1 MGLTFLFIMNIK
13 HLCGRGKCASR
24 RGGESETQGGNRME
38 KVELKKGIYWVGAID
53 WNVRDF
59 HGYSTSLG
67 TTYNAYLILD
77 ERNVLVDTV
86 KAPFYLEML
95 GRISEIIDP
104 AKIDIVVSNHVE
116 MDHSGSL
123 LQIVERIGSPLVVT
137 SERGKKGLEKHY
149 QQSWKFRTVK
159 NGETLSIGHRTLAF
173 VEAPMLHW
181 PDSMFTYIKEDQVL
195 LPNDAFGQHFASSQR
210 FEDEVGSEVMR
221 HAAKYYAN
229 ILWPLAPLILK
240 KVDEVVKM
248 GIPIDMIAPSHGLIW
263 RKNPNRIIQAY
274 VEWSQGKTG
283 KKILVIY
290 DTMWGSTEKMA
301 KAILKG
307 LIEEGVDAR
316 LLHLRSNHRSDI
328 IEEMLEAKGI
338 LLGSPTLNNG
348 MFPTMGD
355 FLTYMRGLRPKG
367 KIFGLFGSHGWGG
380 GAIKEMRRHLETE
393 KFEIWE
399 KELPVQFIP
408 NAEELE
414 GAVQFGKEFARKIL

>member
-1 MGLTFLFIMNIK
+1 MK
-13 HLCGRGKCASR
+13 
-24 RGGESETQGGNRME
+24 

-59 HGYSTSLG
+59 HGYSTPFG

-77 ERNVLVDTV
+77 EKNVLVDTV

-104 AKIDIVVSNHVE
+104 SKIDVIVSNHVE

-123 LQIVERIGSPLVVT
+123 PQIVERIGDPLVIT

-149 QQSWKFRTVK
+149 QRSMNFRIVK
-159 NGETLSIGHRTLAF
+159 TGDTFPIGHRTLIF

-181 PDSMFTYIKEDQVL
+181 PDSMFTYIKEDQLL

-210 FEDEVGSEVMR
+210 FEDEVGDELMK

-240 KVDEVVKM
+240 KMDEVVKM
-248 GIPIDMIAPSHGLIW
+248 GIPIDMIGPSHGLIW
-263 RKNPNRIIQAY
+263 RKDPSRIIQAY
-274 VEWSQGKTG
+274 VDWSQGKTG
-283 KKILVIY
+283 RKILIVY
-290 DTMWGSTEKMA
+290 DTMWGSTESMA

-307 LIEEGVDAR
+307 LIEEGAEAK

-328 IEEMLEAKGI
+328 IYEMLEAKGI

-355 FLTYMRGLRPKG
+355 FLTYMRGLKPKG

-380 GAIKEMRRHLETE
+380 GAVKEMRKNLVEE
-393 KFEIWE
+393 KFEVWE
-399 KELPVQFIP
+399 KELVVQYIP
-408 NAEELE
+408 DSEELKK
-414 GAVQFGKEFARKIL
+414 AIQFGKEFAQKILSL

>member
-1 MGLTFLFIMNIK
+1 
-13 HLCGRGKCASR
+13 
-24 RGGESETQGGNRME
+24 ME

-59 HGYSTSLG
+59 HGYSTPFGS
-67 TTYNAYLILD
+67 TYNAYLILD
-77 ERNVLVDTV
+77 EKNVLVDTV

-95 GRISEIIDP
+95 GRISEVIDP

-149 QQSWKFRTVK
+149 QQSLKFRTVK
-159 NGETLSIGHRTLAF
+159 SGETLSIGHRTLSF

-181 PDSMFTYIKEDQVL
+181 PDSMFTYIKEDQLL
-195 LPNDAFGQHFASSQR
+195 LPNDAFGQHFASCQR
-210 FEDEVGSEVMR
+210 FEDEVGDDVMR

-263 RKNPNRIIQAY
+263 RKDPNRIIQAY
-274 VEWSQGKTG
+274 VEWSQGKTA
-283 KKILVIY
+283 KKVLVIY

-307 LIEEGVDAR
+307 LIDEGADAR

-328 IEEMLEAKGI
+328 IEEMLKARGI

-367 KIFGLFGSHGWGG
+367 KSFGLFGSHGWGG
-380 GAIKEMRRHLETE
+380 GAIKEMRRHLEME

-399 KELPVQFIP
+399 KELSVQFIP
-408 NAEELE
+408 NSEEL
-414 GAVQFGKEFARKIL
+414 GSAIQFGREFAKKVL

>member
-1 MGLTFLFIMNIK
+1 
-13 HLCGRGKCASR
+13 
-24 RGGESETQGGNRME
+24 ME

-53 WNVRDF
+53 WNIRDF
-59 HGYSTSLG
+59 HGYSTSYG

-77 ERNVLVDTV
+77 EKNVLVDTV

-104 AKIDIVVSNHVE
+104 SKIDVVVSNHVE

-123 LQIVERIGSPLVVT
+123 TPMVERIGNPTVIS
-137 SERGKKGLEKHY
+137 SERGQKGLIKHY
-149 QQSWKFRTVK
+149 KKSLKFKTVK
-159 NGETLSIGHRTLAF
+159 SGETFSIGHRTLTF

-181 PDSMFTYIKEDQVL
+181 PDSMFTYIKEDQLL
-195 LPNDAFGQHFASSQR
+195 LPNDAFGQHVASCQR
-210 FEDEVGSEVMR
+210 FEDEVGGEVMK

-263 RKNPNRIIQAY
+263 RKNPGRIIEAY
-274 VEWSQGKTG
+274 VDWSQGKAG
-283 KKILVIY
+283 NKILVIY
-290 DTMWGSTEKMA
+290 DTMWGSTEGIA
-301 KAILKG
+301 KAILRG
-307 LIEEGVDAR
+307 LIDEGAEAK

-355 FLTYMRGLRPKG
+355 FLTYMKGLRPKG

-380 GAIKEMRRHLETE
+380 GAIKEMRKALEPE

-399 KELPVQFIP
+399 KELPVQFVP
-408 NAEELE
+408 DPEELKN
-414 GAVQFGKEFARKIL
+414 AIQFGKEFARKIREA

>member
-1 MGLTFLFIMNIK
+1 LGE
-13 HLCGRGKCASR
+13 RRR
-24 RGGESETQGGNRME
+24 RGISCERREEMD
-38 KVELKKGIYWVGAID
+38 KVELKRGIYWVGAID
-53 WNVRDF
+53 WNIRDF
-59 HGYSTSLG
+59 HGYSTPFG
-67 TTYNAYLILD
+67 TTYNAYLVLD
-77 ERNVLVDTV
+77 EKNVLVDTV

-104 AKIDIVVSNHVE
+104 SRIDIVVANHVE

-123 LQIVERIGSPLVVT
+123 PQIVERIGSPLVVT

-149 QQSWKFRTVK
+149 QQPWKFRMVK
-159 NGETLSIGHRTLAF
+159 SGETLSIGHRTLAF

-181 PDSMFTYIKEDQVL
+181 PDSMFTYIKEDQL
-195 LPNDAFGQHFASSQR
+195 LMPNDAFGQHFASCQR
-210 FEDEVGSEVMR
+210 FEDEVGDDVMR

-248 GIPIDMIAPSHGLIW
+248 GIPIDLIAPSHGLIW
-263 RKNPNRIIQAY
+263 RKDPSRIIQAY
-274 VEWSQGKTG
+274 VEWSQGKTA
-283 KKILVIY
+283 KKVLVIY

-307 LIEEGVDAR
+307 LIDQGADAR

-328 IEEMLEAKGI
+328 IEEMLEARGI

-380 GAIKEMRRHLETE
+380 GAIKEMRRHLEIE

-408 NAEELE
+408 NSEELSS
-414 GAVQFGKEFARKIL
+414 AIQFGREFAKKVI

>member
-1 MGLTFLFIMNIK
+1 
-13 HLCGRGKCASR
+13 
-24 RGGESETQGGNRME
+24 ME
-38 KVELKKGIYWVGAID
+38 IIELKKGVYWVGAID

-59 HGYSTSLG
+59 HGYSTPYG

-77 ERNVLVDTV
+77 EKNVLVDTV
-86 KAPFYLEML
+86 KSPFYLEML

-104 AKIDIVVSNHVE
+104 SRIDVIVSNHVE

-123 LQIVERIGSPLVVT
+123 SPIVDRIGNPLVIT
-137 SERGKKGLEKHY
+137 SEKGKKGLEKHY
-149 QQSWKFRTVK
+149 QRSLNFKTVK
-159 NGETLSIGHRTLAF
+159 TGDVFPIGHRTLTF

-181 PDSMFTYIKEDQVL
+181 PDSMFTYIKEDQLL
-195 LPNDAFGQHFASSQR
+195 LPNDAFGQHFASCQR
-210 FEDEVGSEVMR
+210 FEDEVGDGVMK

-229 ILWPLAPLILK
+229 ILWPLAPLILR

-263 RKNPNRIIQAY
+263 RKDPGRIIQAY
-274 VEWSQGKTG
+274 VDWSQGKAG
-283 KKILVIY
+283 RKILIVY
-290 DTMWGSTEKMA
+290 DTMWGSTESIA

-307 LIEEGVDAR
+307 LIEEKVDAK

-328 IEEMLEAKGI
+328 IHEMLDTQGI

-367 KIFGLFGSHGWGG
+367 KVFGLFGSHGWGG
-380 GAIKEMRRHLETE
+380 GAVKEMRKSLEE
-393 KFEIWE
+393 GKFEIWE
-399 KELPVQFIP
+399 KDLQIQYLPTP
-408 NAEELE
+408 EELDK
-414 GAVQFGKEFARKIL
+414 AVQFGKEFAKKF

>member
-1 MGLTFLFIMNIK
+1 
-13 HLCGRGKCASR
+13 
-24 RGGESETQGGNRME
+24 ME
-38 KVELKKGIYWVGAID
+38 KVELKKGIYWVGAVD

-59 HGYSTSLG
+59 HGYSTPFGS
-67 TTYNAYLILD
+67 TYNAYLILD
-77 ERNVLVDTV
+77 EKNVLVDTV

-104 AKIDIVVSNHVE
+104 GKIDIVISNHVE

-149 QQSWKFRTVK
+149 QKSLKFRTVK
-159 NGETLSIGHRTLAF
+159 SGETLSIGHRTLAF

-181 PDSMFTYIKEDQVL
+181 PDSMFTYIKEDQLL
-195 LPNDAFGQHFASSQR
+195 LPNDAFGQHFASCQR
-210 FEDEVGSEVMR
+210 FEDEVGDEVMR

-263 RKNPNRIIQAY
+263 RKNPGRIIQAY
-274 VEWSQGKTG
+274 VEWSQGKTA
-283 KKILVIY
+283 KKVLVVY

-307 LIEEGVDAR
+307 LIDEGAEAR

-328 IEEMLEAKGI
+328 IEQMLEARGI

-380 GAIKEMRRHLETE
+380 GAIKEMRRHLEME

-399 KELPVQFIP
+399 KELSVQFIP
-408 NAEELE
+408 NENEMKNAIE
-414 GAVQFGKEFARKIL
+414 FGREFAKRVL

>member
-1 MGLTFLFIMNIK
+1 
-13 HLCGRGKCASR
+13 
-24 RGGESETQGGNRME
+24 ME
-38 KVELKKGIYWVGAID
+38 VVELKKGIYWVGAVD

-59 HGYSTSLG
+59 HGYSTPFG

-77 ERNVLVDTV
+77 EKNVLVDTV

-104 AKIDIVVSNHVE
+104 SKIDVIVSNHVE

-123 LQIVERIGSPLVVT
+123 SQIVERTGNPLVIT

-149 QQSWKFRTVK
+149 QKPMNFRIVK
-159 NGETLSIGHRTLAF
+159 TGDTFPIGHRTLIF

-181 PDSMFTYIKEDQVL
+181 PDSMFTYIKENQLL

-210 FEDEVGSEVMR
+210 FEDEVGDEVMK

-248 GIPIDMIAPSHGLIW
+248 GIPIDMIGPSHGLIW
-263 RKNPNRIIQAY
+263 RKDPSRIIQAY
-274 VEWSQGKTG
+274 VDWSQGKTG
-283 KKILVIY
+283 RKILIVY
-290 DTMWGSTEKMA
+290 DTMWGSTESMA

-307 LIEEGVDAR
+307 LIEEGAEAK

-328 IEEMLEAKGI
+328 IHEMLESKGI

-355 FLTYMRGLRPKG
+355 FLTYMRGLRPRG
-367 KIFGLFGSHGWGG
+367 KIFGLFGSYGWGG
-380 GAIKEMRRHLETE
+380 GAVKEMRKNLVEE
-393 KFEIWE
+393 KFEFWE
-399 KELPVQFIP
+399 KELVVQYIP
-408 NAEELE
+408 DSEELKK
-414 GAVQFGKEFARKIL
+414 AIQFGKEFAKKVLGN

>member
-1 MGLTFLFIMNIK
+1 
-13 HLCGRGKCASR
+13 
-24 RGGESETQGGNRME
+24 ME
-38 KVELKKGIYWVGAID
+38 VYMEMVELKKGIYWVGAID
-53 WNVRDF
+53 WNIRDF
-59 HGYSTSLG
+59 HGYSTPFG

-77 ERNVLVDTV
+77 EKNVLVDTV
-86 KAPFYLEML
+86 KAPFYLEMM

-104 AKIDIVVSNHVE
+104 SKIDVIVSNHVE

-123 LQIVERIGSPLVVT
+123 TQMVERIGSPTVIT
-137 SERGKKGLEKHY
+137 SERGQKGLIKHY
-149 QQSWKFRTVK
+149 KKSLKFKIVK
-159 NGETLSIGHRTLAF
+159 SGDTFSAGRRTLTF

-181 PDSMFTYIKEDQVL
+181 PDSMFTYVKEDRVL
-195 LPNDAFGQHFASSQR
+195 LPNDAFGQHFASCQR
-210 FEDEVGSEVMR
+210 FEDEVGDEVMK

-248 GIPIDMIAPSHGLIW
+248 GIPIDMIGPSHGLIW
-263 RKNPNRIIQAY
+263 RKDPGRIIQAY
-274 VEWSQGKTG
+274 VDWSQGKVRN
-283 KKILVIY
+283 KIVVVY
-290 DTMWGSTEKMA
+290 DTMWGSTESIA

-307 LIEEGVDAR
+307 LIEEGTEAR

-328 IEEMLEAKGI
+328 IEEMLDAKGI

-355 FLTYMRGLRPKG
+355 FLTYMKGLRPKG

-380 GAIKEMRRHLETE
+380 GAIKEMKRVLEQE

-399 KELPVQFIP
+399 RELPVQFVP
-408 NAEELE
+408 DPEELKS
-414 GAVQFGKEFARKIL
+414 AVQFGKEFAHQISKA

>member
-1 MGLTFLFIMNIK
+1 
-13 HLCGRGKCASR
+13 
-24 RGGESETQGGNRME
+24 ME

-53 WNVRDF
+53 WNIRDF
-59 HGYSTSLG
+59 HGYSTSYG

-77 ERNVLVDTV
+77 EKNVLVDTV

-104 AKIDIVVSNHVE
+104 SKIDVVVSNHVE

-123 LQIVERIGSPLVVT
+123 TPMVERIGNPTVIS
-137 SERGKKGLEKHY
+137 SERGQKGLIKHY
-149 QQSWKFRTVK
+149 KKSLKFKTVK
-159 NGETLSIGHRTLAF
+159 SGETFSIGHRTLTF

-181 PDSMFTYIKEDQVL
+181 PDSMFTYIKEDQLL
-195 LPNDAFGQHFASSQR
+195 LPNDAFGQHVASCQR
-210 FEDEVGSEVMR
+210 FEDEVGDEVMK

-263 RKNPNRIIQAY
+263 RKNPGRIIEAY
-274 VEWSQGKTG
+274 VDWSQGKAG
-283 KKILVIY
+283 NKILVIY
-290 DTMWGSTEKMA
+290 DTMWGSTEGIA
-301 KAILKG
+301 KAILRG
-307 LIEEGVDAR
+307 LIDEGAEAK

-355 FLTYMRGLRPKG
+355 FLTYMKGLRPKG
-367 KIFGLFGSHGWGG
+367 KVFGLFGSHGWGG
-380 GAIKEMRRHLETE
+380 GAIKEMRKALEPE

-399 KELPVQFIP
+399 KELPVQFVP
-408 NAEELE
+408 DPEELKN
-414 GAVQFGKEFARKIL
+414 AIQFGKEFARKVLGK

>member
-1 MGLTFLFIMNIK
+1 MK
-13 HLCGRGKCASR
+13 
-24 RGGESETQGGNRME
+24 

-59 HGYSTSLG
+59 HGYSTPFG

-77 ERNVLVDTV
+77 EKNVLVDTV

-104 AKIDIVVSNHVE
+104 SKIDVIVSNHVE

-123 LQIVERIGSPLVVT
+123 SQIVERIGNPLVIT

-149 QQSWKFRTVK
+149 QRSMNFRIVK
-159 NGETLSIGHRTLAF
+159 TGDTFPIGHRTLIF

-181 PDSMFTYIKEDQVL
+181 PDSMFTYIKEDQLL

-210 FEDEVGSEVMR
+210 FEDEVGDELMK

-248 GIPIDMIAPSHGLIW
+248 GIPIDMIGPSHGLIW
-263 RKNPNRIIQAY
+263 RKDPSRIIQAY
-274 VEWSQGKTG
+274 VDWSQGKTG
-283 KKILVIY
+283 RKILIVY
-290 DTMWGSTEKMA
+290 DTMWGSTESMA

-307 LIEEGVDAR
+307 LIEEGAEAK

-328 IEEMLEAKGI
+328 IYEMLEAKGI

-355 FLTYMRGLRPKG
+355 FLTYMRGLKPKG

-380 GAIKEMRRHLETE
+380 GAVKEMRKNLVEE
-393 KFEIWE
+393 KFEVWE
-399 KELPVQFIP
+399 KELVVQYIP
-408 NAEELE
+408 DSEELKK
-414 GAVQFGKEFARKIL
+414 AIQFGKEFAQKILSL

>member
-1 MGLTFLFIMNIK
+1 
-13 HLCGRGKCASR
+13 
-24 RGGESETQGGNRME
+24 ME

-59 HGYSTSLG
+59 HGYSTPFGS
-67 TTYNAYLILD
+67 TYNAYLILD
-77 ERNVLVDTV
+77 EKNVLVDTV

-104 AKIDIVVSNHVE
+104 AKIDIVISNHVE

-123 LQIVERIGSPLVVT
+123 LQIIERIGSPLVVT

-149 QQSWKFRTVK
+149 EQSWRFKTVK
-159 NGETLSIGHRTLAF
+159 SGDTLWIGHRTLAF

-181 PDSMFTYIKEDQVL
+181 PDSMFTYIKEDQLL

-210 FEDEVGSEVMR
+210 FEDEVGNEVMR

-263 RKNPNRIIQAY
+263 RKDPHRIIQAY
-274 VEWSQGKTG
+274 VEWSQGKTA
-283 KKILVIY
+283 KKVLVIY

-307 LIEEGVDAR
+307 LIEEGADAR

-328 IEEMLEAKGI
+328 IEEMLDARGI

-355 FLTYMRGLRPKG
+355 FLTYLRGLRPKG

-380 GAIKEMRRHLETE
+380 GAMKEMRRHLEME

-399 KELPVQFIP
+399 KELPVQFVP
-408 NAEELE
+408 NSEELS
-414 GAVQFGKEFARKIL
+414 GAIQFGREFAKKVL

>member
-1 MGLTFLFIMNIK
+1 
-13 HLCGRGKCASR
+13 
-24 RGGESETQGGNRME
+24 ME
-38 KVELKKGIYWVGAID
+38 KVELKRGIYWVGAVD

-59 HGYSTSLG
+59 HGYSTPFGS
-67 TTYNAYLILD
+67 TYNAYLILD
-77 ERNVLVDTV
+77 EKNVLVDTV

-104 AKIDIVVSNHVE
+104 AKIDIVISNHVE

-159 NGETLSIGHRTLAF
+159 SGETLSIGHRTLAF

-181 PDSMFTYIKEDQVL
+181 PDSMFTYIKEDQLL
-195 LPNDAFGQHFASSQR
+195 LPNDAFGQHFASCQR
-210 FEDEVGSEVMR
+210 FEDEVGDDVMR

-263 RKNPNRIIQAY
+263 RKDPNRIIQAY
-274 VEWSQGKTG
+274 VEWSQGKTS
-283 KKILVIY
+283 KKVLVIY

-301 KAILKG
+301 KAILEG
-307 LIEEGVDAR
+307 LIDEGADAR

-328 IEEMLEAKGI
+328 IEEMLEARGI

-380 GAIKEMRRHLETE
+380 GAIKEMRRHLEME
-393 KFEIWE
+393 KYEIWE
-399 KELPVQFIP
+399 KELSVQFIP
-408 NAEELE
+408 NSEELSS
-414 GAVQFGKEFARKIL
+414 AIHFGKEFAKKVI

>member
-1 MGLTFLFIMNIK
+1 
-13 HLCGRGKCASR
+13 
-24 RGGESETQGGNRME
+24 ME
-38 KVELKKGIYWVGAID
+38 KVELKKGIYWVGVID

-59 HGYSTSLG
+59 HGYSTPSG

-77 ERNVLVDTV
+77 EKNVLVDTV

-104 AKIDIVVSNHVE
+104 LRIDYVVSNHVE

-123 LQIVERIGSPLVVT
+123 SQIVERIGKPTVVAT
-137 SERGKKGLEKHY
+137 ERGVKGLEKHY
-149 QQSWKFRTVK
+149 QKKMNFKTVK
-159 NGETLSIGHRTLAF
+159 TGEILPLGHRTLTF

-181 PDSMFTYIKEDQVL
+181 PDSMFTYVKEDRLL
-195 LPNDAFGQHFASSQR
+195 LPNDAFGQHVASCQR
-210 FEDEVGSEVMR
+210 FEDEVGDEVMK

-248 GIPIDMIAPSHGLIW
+248 GIHIDMIGPSHGLIW
-263 RKNPNRIIQAY
+263 RKDPSRIIQAY
-274 VEWSQGKTG
+274 VDWSQGKTQ
-283 KKILVIY
+283 KKILIVY
-290 DTMWGSTEKMA
+290 DTMWGSTESMA

-307 LIEEGVDAR
+307 LIEEGVEAK

-328 IEEMLEAKGI
+328 ISEMLEAKGI
-338 LLGSPTLNNG
+338 LLGSPTLNTG

-355 FLTYMRGLRPKG
+355 LLTYMSGLRPKG

-380 GAIKEMRRHLETE
+380 GAVKEMRKHLVDE
-393 KFEIWE
+393 KFEVWE
-399 KELPVQFIP
+399 KELVVQFIP
-408 NAEELE
+408 DSEELQK
-414 GAVQFGKEFARKIL
+414 AFQFGREFARKVLGV

>member
-1 MGLTFLFIMNIK
+1 
-13 HLCGRGKCASR
+13 
-24 RGGESETQGGNRME
+24 ME

-59 HGYSTSLG
+59 HGYSTPFG

-77 ERNVLVDTV
+77 EKNVLVDTV

-104 AKIDIVVSNHVE
+104 TRIDVIVSNHVE

-123 LQIVERIGSPLVVT
+123 PQIVERIGNPLVIT

-149 QQSWKFRTVK
+149 QRSMNFRIVK
-159 NGETLSIGHRTLAF
+159 TGDTFPIGHRTLIF

-181 PDSMFTYIKEDQVL
+181 PDSMFTYIKEDQLL

-210 FEDEVGSEVMR
+210 FEDEVGDELMK

-240 KVDEVVKM
+240 KMDEVVKM
-248 GIPIDMIAPSHGLIW
+248 GIPIDMIGPSHGLIW
-263 RKNPNRIIQAY
+263 RKDPSRIIQAY
-274 VEWSQGKTG
+274 VDWSQGKTG
-283 KKILVIY
+283 RKILIVY
-290 DTMWGSTEKMA
+290 DTMWGSTESMA

-307 LIEEGVDAR
+307 LIEEGAEAK

-328 IEEMLEAKGI
+328 IYEMLEAKGI

-355 FLTYMRGLRPKG
+355 FLTYMRGLKPKG

-380 GAIKEMRRHLETE
+380 GAVKEMRKNLVEE
-393 KFEIWE
+393 KFEVWE
-399 KELPVQFIP
+399 KELVVQYIP
-408 NAEELE
+408 DSEELKK
-414 GAVQFGKEFARKIL
+414 AIQFGKEFARKVLGV

>member
-1 MGLTFLFIMNIK
+1 
-13 HLCGRGKCASR
+13 
-24 RGGESETQGGNRME
+24 ME

-59 HGYSTSLG
+59 HGYSTPLG

-77 ERNVLVDTV
+77 EKNVLVDTV

-104 AKIDIVVSNHVE
+104 SKIDVVVSNHVE

-123 LQIVERIGSPLVVT
+123 TQIAERIGNPTVIT
-137 SERGKKGLEKHY
+137 SERGQKGLIKHY
-149 QQSWKFRTVK
+149 KKSLKFKTVK
-159 NGETLSIGHRTLAF
+159 SGETFSIGHRTLTF

-181 PDSMFTYIKEDQVL
+181 PDSMFTYIKEDQLL
-195 LPNDAFGQHFASSQR
+195 LPNDAFGQHIASCKR
-210 FEDEVGSEVMR
+210 FEDEVGNEVIS

-240 KVDEVVKM
+240 KVEEVVKM

-263 RKNPNRIIQAY
+263 RKDPNRIIQAY
-274 VEWSQGKTG
+274 VDWSQGKAG
-283 KKILVIY
+283 DKILVIY
-290 DTMWGSTEKMA
+290 DTMWGSTESIA

-307 LIEEGVDAR
+307 LFEEGIEAK

-328 IEEMLEAKGI
+328 IEEMLEAKGV

-355 FLTYMRGLRPKG
+355 FLTYMKGLRPKG
-367 KIFGLFGSHGWGG
+367 KVFGLFGSHGWGG
-380 GAIKEMRRHLETE
+380 GAIKEMRRALEQE

-399 KELPVQFIP
+399 KELPVQFVP
-408 NAEELE
+408 DPEELKS
-414 GAVQFGKEFARKIL
+414 AIQFGKEFALKVLGK

>member
-1 MGLTFLFIMNIK
+1 
-13 HLCGRGKCASR
+13 
-24 RGGESETQGGNRME
+24 ME

-59 HGYSTSLG
+59 HGYSTPYG

-77 ERNVLVDTV
+77 EKNVLVDTV

-104 AKIDIVVSNHVE
+104 SKIDVVVSNHVE

-123 LQIVERIGSPLVVT
+123 TQMVERIGDPTVIC
-137 SERGKKGLEKHY
+137 SERGQKGLTKHY
-149 QQSWKFRTVK
+149 KKSLRFRTVK
-159 NGETLSIGHRTLAF
+159 SGETFSIGHRALTF

-181 PDSMFTYIKEDQVL
+181 PDSMFTYIKEDQLL
-195 LPNDAFGQHFASSQR
+195 LPNDAFGQHIATSQR
-210 FEDEVGSEVMR
+210 FEDEVGDLTMR

-248 GIPIDMIAPSHGLIW
+248 GIPINMIAPSHGLIW
-263 RKNPNRIIQAY
+263 RKDTGRIIQAY
-274 VEWSQGKTG
+274 VDWSQGKVRD
-283 KKILVIY
+283 KILIIY
-290 DTMWGSTEKMA
+290 DTMWGSTESMA

-307 LIEEGVDAR
+307 LIEEEAEAR

-338 LLGSPTLNNG
+338 LFGSPTLNNG

-355 FLTYMRGLRPKG
+355 FLTYMKGLRPRG

-380 GAIKEMRRHLETE
+380 GAIKEMRKALEQE

-399 KELPVQFIP
+399 KELPVQFVP
-408 NAEELE
+408 DPEELKS
-414 GAVQFGKEFARKIL
+414 AIQFGKEFAQKVTKRSD